1 MRDAPVAARIRPPR
15 PRHRIRRPAPRRAKA
30 REEQIVRALNPEQ
43 ARAVTTTDGPLLI
56 LAGAGSGKTR
66 VLAHRIAYLVSIKD
80 VAPWRI
86 LAVTF
91 TNRAAAE
98 LRERIISLVGEGG
111 RDVVAGTFHSLC
123 ARVLRADGEA
133 IGIGRRFVIYDTD
146 DQQALMKQ
154 ILREEDMPLT
164 GEFRPS
170 AVLGAISRAK
180 NEMLDPT
187 FLAENAANH
196 RERTIARLA
205 TRYQERLR
213 KSNALDFDDLLLEAV
228 RLFEEAP
235 DVLAK
240 YQERWRYLHVDE
252 YQDTNRAQYL
262 WVRALAAR
270 HRNLCVVG
278 DDDQSIYSWR
288 GADLRNILDFERDWP
303 DTAVV
308 KLEQNYRST
317 QLILDAAHA
326 VVSRNTA
333 RKDKKLWTDN
343 AGGVRIQ
350 RFEAYN
356 EEEEAEWIARQVEG
370 LVGGRG
376 TALTRRA
383 DDEDEPRF
391 RARDIAVMY
400 RMNAQSRAIEEL
412 FLRYGIRYQL
422 VGGTRFYSRR
432 EVKDALAYLRI
443 LRSDTTASASSGS
456 STCRRAGI
464 GDKTIETLRAAAA
477 REGGTTWGAIE
488 AAVTG
493 ELPGLAPRTRNALTD
508 FAILVRRLRTRV
520 GVLSLPEL
528 LDEALE
534 ASGYRAMLADGSEDG
549 EERWANLLELRA
561 VTTRYDDLAP
571 DDALDRLLEETALVA
586 DQDSYEGDADA
597 VTLITLHAAKG
608 LEFPVVFIAGLE
620 EGLFPHSRA
629 LDDEKELEEER
640 RLAYVGITRAK
651 RRLFLSH
658 AWRRATWGMGQATV
672 PSRFLLE
679 IPAELMDGPQLGGAD
694 DRDLDLDLVFGA
706 RRTSRFGTPVR
717 GGGGPGLP
725 AGERPAGGAGRRR
738 AVPARRDLAAK
749 REAYDEG
756 APSGSL
762 RRPVRAWD
770 DDLDAAGR
778 RVGDGRR
785 PPRGR
790 PPGRPPGH
798 PRRAPVPR
806 RRPRPPRPLGRRHRR
821 HQQADPQRRGGHGGV
836 QGRLGRAQDDAR
848 QPGQPGPRRMTTRP
862 TRRLVRDRP
871 PGRLRTAG
879 PGRDGPGRLRL
890 RRRRC
895 LGRAHAS
902 PTTRRPGVAGGS
914 GRASSSTSRGSAPRR
929 RSSARRPRIPLAI
942 APMAV
947 QSWPIPTP
955 SRDGPG
961 GGRGRHPVHAVDDV
975 VPVDRG
981 GRRGGARRDPLV
993 PALRPAA
1000 TGRLAVARRTGR
1012 GRRVPGDRPD
1022 RGPAGPRLPRTRPAV
1037 RLRAP
1042 ATRQLPRRPAQPPA
1056 AARARLAEGADGAA
1070 IATT

>member
-1 MRDAPVAARIRPPR
+1 MTNGRVSRPTYNERVSPTRRRRTGDPTLNAAADDATAAAGTVFTDLSETASATPDEPVWMRDGPVGEDPAARVPPPDPAARAAAIR
-15 PRHRIRRPAPRRAKA
+15 A

-66 VLAHRIAYLVSIKD
+66 VLAHRIAYLVGIKD
-80 VAPWRI
+80 VPPWRI

-146 DQQALMKQ
+146 DQASLMKQ

-164 GEFRPS
+164 GEFRPG

-187 FLAENAANH
+187 FLAANAANH

-228 RLFEEAP
+228 RLFDEAP

-262 WVRALAAR
+262 WVKALAAR
-270 HRNLCVVG
+270 HHNLCVVG

-326 VVSRNTA
+326 VVSRNVA

-343 AGGVRIQ
+343 AGGVLIQ

-356 EEEEAEWIARQVEG
+356 EEEEAEWVARQVEG
-370 LVGGRG
+370 LVGGRN

-383 DDEDEPRF
+383 DEDDARF
-391 RARDIAVMY
+391 RAREIAVMY
-400 RMNAQSRAIEEL
+400 RMNAQSRAIEES

-443 LRSDTTASASSGS
+443 LRSDTDSVSFERVINVPA
-456 STCRRAGI
+456 RGI
-464 GDKTIETLRAAAA
+464 GDKTIEILRLAAA
-477 REGGTTWGAIE
+477 REDGTTWGAIE
-488 AAVTG
+488 AAVNG

-508 FAILVRRLRTRV
+508 FAILVKRLRARV
-520 GVLSLPEL
+520 GVVPLPEL

-549 EERWANLLELRA
+549 EERWANLLELRS

-651 RRLFLSH
+651 RRLYLSH

-679 IPAELMDGPQLGGAD
+679 IPAELMVGPQLGGAD

-717 GGGGPGLP
+717 GGGSGGAFRQGSGRPGAP
-725 AGERPAGGAGRRR
+725 AAGEPFRPG
-738 AVPARRDLAAK
+738 RDLTAK
-749 REAYDEG
+749 REAYAEG

-770 DDLDAAGR
+770 DDLDAAGGGTATTAVTGTPGAAKPAR
-778 RVGDGRR
+778 PIIPGERQFRDGDRVHHARWGDGIVVTSKLTRSDEEVTVAFKDASV
-785 PPRGR
+785 GR
-790 PPGRPPGH
+790 KT
-798 PRRAPVPR
+798 
-806 RRPRPPRPLGRRHRR
+806 
-821 HQQADPQRRGGHGGV
+821 
-836 QGRLGRAQDDAR
+836 
-848 QPGQPGPRRMTTRP
+848 M
-862 TRRLVRDRP
+862 LV
-871 PGRLRTAG
+871 
-879 PGRDGPGRLRL
+879 
-890 RRRRC
+890 
-895 LGRAHAS
+895 S
-902 PTTRRPGVAGGS
+902 
-914 GRASSSTSRGSAPRR
+914 
-929 RSSARRPRIPLAI
+929 LANLEI
-942 APMAV
+942 
-947 QSWPIPTP
+947 
-955 SRDGPG
+955 
-961 GGRGRHPVHAVDDV
+961 
-975 VPVDRG
+975 
-981 GRRGGARRDPLV
+981 
-993 PALRPAA
+993 
-1000 TGRLAVARRTGR
+1000 TG
-1012 GRRVPGDRPD
+1012 
-1022 RGPAGPRLPRTRPAV
+1022 
-1037 RLRAP
+1037 
-1042 ATRQLPRRPAQPPA
+1042 
-1056 AARARLAEGADGAA
+1056 
-1070 IATT
+1070 